1 MGLDIDWYKIKG
13 KQDYPQPDIEDSG
26 NDIVIEF
33 VNKENVSFKLD
44 KICNSIL
51 ETLNKVINKEN
62 VTRGFLM
69 NLYKPAQQKS
79 EDDLMGLGGSG
90 NGHEIINFKRP
101 FQQTANIKPFVEFK
115 KLEKKIDKK
124 YKLQNALTTDKVNAV
139 KAAGKA
145 IDNLVEDIN
154 ALIADDNS
162 PDSLIESIVDQHKS
176 LKEKIDKLINV
187 KDLTNDEE
195 TNPTV

>member
-1 MGLDIDWYKIKG
+1 MEEKIDWC
-13 KQDYPQPDIEDSG
+13 QESFNCTDVEIEDD

-33 VNKENVSFKLD
+33 VNKDNISFKLD
-44 KICNSIL
+44 KVCNSIIK
-51 ETLNKVINKEN
+51 TLNKVIEKEN
-62 VTRGFLM
+62 PTRGFLL
-69 NLYKPAQQKS
+69 NLYKPAQTKKS
-79 EDDLMGLGGSG
+79 DEFGFGDSSNDGK
-90 NGHEIINFKRP
+90 EIINFKRP

-195 TNPTV
+195 ANPTV

>member
-1 MGLDIDWYKIKG
+1 MEEKIDWC
-13 KQDYPQPDIEDSG
+13 QESFSCTDVEIEDD

-33 VNKENVSFKLD
+33 VNKDNISFKLD
-44 KICNSIL
+44 KVCNSIIK
-51 ETLNKVINKEN
+51 TLNKVIEKEN
-62 VTRGFLM
+62 PTRGFLL
-69 NLYKPAQQKS
+69 NLYKPAQTKKS
-79 EDDLMGLGGSG
+79 DEFGFGDSSNDGK
-90 NGHEIINFKRP
+90 EIINFKRP

-195 TNPTV
+195 ANPTV

>member
-1 MGLDIDWYKIKG
+1 MEEKIEWCQKSFSCT
-13 KQDYPQPDIEDSG
+13 DVEIEDD

-33 VNKENVSFKLD
+33 VNKDNISFKLD
-44 KICNSIL
+44 KVCNSIIK
-51 ETLNKVINKEN
+51 TLNKVIEKEN
-62 VTRGFLM
+62 PTRGFLL
-69 NLYKPAQQKS
+69 NLYKPAQTKKS
-79 EDDLMGLGGSG
+79 DEFGFGDSSNDGK
-90 NGHEIINFKRP
+90 EIISFKRP

-124 YKLQNALTTDKVNAV
+124 YKLQNALTTDKVNDI
-139 KAAGKA
+139 KSAGKA

-195 TNPTV
+195 ANPTV

>member
-1 MGLDIDWYKIKG
+1 MEEKIDWC
-13 KQDYPQPDIEDSG
+13 QESFSCTDVEIEDD

-33 VNKENVSFKLD
+33 VNKDNISFKLD
-44 KICNSIL
+44 KVCNSIIK
-51 ETLNKVINKEN
+51 TLNKVIEKEN
-62 VTRGFLM
+62 PTRGFLL
-69 NLYKPAQQKS
+69 NLYKPAQTKKS
-79 EDDLMGLGGSG
+79 DEFGFGDSSNDGK
-90 NGHEIINFKRP
+90 EIINFKRP

-162 PDSLIESIVDQHKS
+162 PDSLIESIVEQHKS

-195 TNPTV
+195 ANPTV

>member
-1 MGLDIDWYKIKG
+1 MEEKIDWC
-13 KQDYPQPDIEDSG
+13 QESFSCTDVEIEDD

-33 VNKENVSFKLD
+33 VNKDNISFKLD
-44 KICNSIL
+44 KACNSIIK
-51 ETLNKVINKEN
+51 TLNKVIEKEN
-62 VTRGFLM
+62 PTRGFLL
-69 NLYKPAQQKS
+69 NLYKPAQTKKS
-79 EDDLMGLGGSG
+79 DEFGFGDSSNDGK
-90 NGHEIINFKRP
+90 EIINFKRP

-139 KAAGKA
+139 KVAGKA

-162 PDSLIESIVDQHKS
+162 PDSLVESIVNQHKS
-176 LKEKIDKLINV
+176 LKEKIEKLIEV

>member
-1 MGLDIDWYKIKG
+1 MEEKIDWC
-13 KQDYPQPDIEDSG
+13 QESFNCTDVEIEDD

-33 VNKENVSFKLD
+33 VNKDNISFKLD
-44 KICNSIL
+44 KVCNSIIK
-51 ETLNKVINKEN
+51 TLNKVIEKEN
-62 VTRGFLM
+62 PTRGFLL
-69 NLYKPAQQKS
+69 NLYKPAQTKKS
-79 EDDLMGLGGSG
+79 DEFGFGDSSNDGK
-90 NGHEIINFKRP
+90 EIISFKRP

-124 YKLQNALTTDKVNAV
+124 YKLQNALSTDKVNAV

-176 LKEKIDKLINV
+176 LKEKINKLINV

-195 TNPTV
+195 VNPTV

>member
-1 MGLDIDWYKIKG
+1 MEEKIDWC
-13 KQDYPQPDIEDSG
+13 QESFSCTDVEIEDD

-33 VNKENVSFKLD
+33 VNKDNISFKLD
-44 KICNSIL
+44 KVCNSIIK
-51 ETLNKVINKEN
+51 TLNKVIEKEN
-62 VTRGFLM
+62 PTRGFLL
-69 NLYKPAQQKS
+69 NLYKPAQTKKS
-79 EDDLMGLGGSG
+79 DEFGFGDSSNDGK
-90 NGHEIINFKRP
+90 EIINFKRP

-124 YKLQNALTTDKVNAV
+124 YKLQNALTTDKVNDV

-195 TNPTV
+195 ANPTV

>member
-1 MGLDIDWYKIKG
+1 MEEKIDWC
-13 KQDYPQPDIEDSG
+13 QESFSCTDVEIEDD

-33 VNKENVSFKLD
+33 VNKDNISFKLD
-44 KICNSIL
+44 KVCNSIIK
-51 ETLNKVINKEN
+51 TLNKVIEKEN
-62 VTRGFLM
+62 PTRGFLL
-69 NLYKPAQQKS
+69 NLYKPAQTKKS
-79 EDDLMGLGGSG
+79 DEFGFGDSSNDGK
-90 NGHEIINFKRP
+90 EIINFKRP

-124 YKLQNALTTDKVNAV
+124 YKLQNALTTDKVNDV

-176 LKEKIDKLINV
+176 LKEKINKLINV

-195 TNPTV
+195 ANPTV

>member
-1 MGLDIDWYKIKG
+1 MGLDIDWDKIKG
-13 KQDYPQPDIEDSG
+13 EHDYPQPDIKDSG

-33 VNKENVSFKLD
+33 VNTENVSFKLD
-44 KICNSIL
+44 KVCNSIL
-51 ETLNKVINKEN
+51 EALNKVINKEN

-79 EDDLMGLGGSG
+79 EDDLMGFGGSG

-101 FQQTANIKPFVEFK
+101 FQQTGSIRDFIAFK

-124 YKLQNALTTDKVNAV
+124 YKLQNALTTDKVNDI
-139 KAAGKA
+139 KSAGKD

-176 LKEKIDKLINV
+176 LKEKIKKLVTV
-187 KDLTNDEE
+187 KDPSNDEE
-195 TNPTV
+195 ANPTV

>member
-1 MGLDIDWYKIKG
+1 MEEKIEWC
-13 KQDYPQPDIEDSG
+13 QESFSCTDVEIEDD

-33 VNKENVSFKLD
+33 VNKDNISFKLD
-44 KICNSIL
+44 KVCNSIIK
-51 ETLNKVINKEN
+51 TLNKVIEKEN
-62 VTRGFLM
+62 PTRGFLL
-69 NLYKPAQQKS
+69 NLYKPAQTKKS
-79 EDDLMGLGGSG
+79 DEFGFGDSSNDGK
-90 NGHEIINFKRP
+90 EIISFKRP

-195 TNPTV
+195 ANPTV

>member
-1 MGLDIDWYKIKG
+1 MEEKIDWCQESFSCTDVEIK
-13 KQDYPQPDIEDSG
+13 DD

-33 VNKENVSFKLD
+33 VNKDNISFKLD
-44 KICNSIL
+44 KVCNSIIK
-51 ETLNKVINKEN
+51 TLNKVIEKEN
-62 VTRGFLM
+62 PTRGFLL
-69 NLYKPAQQKS
+69 NLYKPAQTKKS
-79 EDDLMGLGGSG
+79 DEFGFGDSSNDGK
-90 NGHEIINFKRP
+90 EIINFKRP

-124 YKLQNALTTDKVNAV
+124 YKLQNALSTDKVNDV

-195 TNPTV
+195 ANPTV

>member
-1 MGLDIDWYKIKG
+1 MEEKIDWC
-13 KQDYPQPDIEDSG
+13 QESFSCTDVEIEDD

-33 VNKENVSFKLD
+33 VNKDNISFKLD
-44 KICNSIL
+44 KACNSIIK
-51 ETLNKVINKEN
+51 TLNKVIEKEN
-62 VTRGFLM
+62 PTRGFLL
-69 NLYKPAQQKS
+69 NLYKPAQTKKS
-79 EDDLMGLGGSG
+79 DEFGFGDSSNDGK
-90 NGHEIINFKRP
+90 EIINFKRP

-139 KAAGKA
+139 KVAGKA

-162 PDSLIESIVDQHKS
+162 PDSLVESIVNQHKS
-176 LKEKIDKLINV
+176 LKEKIEKLIEV

-195 TNPTV
+195 MNPTV

>member
-1 MGLDIDWYKIKG
+1 MEEKIDWC
-13 KQDYPQPDIEDSG
+13 QESFSCTDVEIEDD

-33 VNKENVSFKLD
+33 VNKDNISFKLD
-44 KICNSIL
+44 KVCNSIIK
-51 ETLNKVINKEN
+51 TLNKVIEKEN
-62 VTRGFLM
+62 PTRGFLL
-69 NLYKPAQQKS
+69 NLYKPAQTKKS
-79 EDDLMGLGGSG
+79 DEFGFGDSSNDGK
-90 NGHEIINFKRP
+90 EIISFKRP

-124 YKLQNALTTDKVNAV
+124 YKLQNALTTDKVNDV

-176 LKEKIDKLINV
+176 LKEKINKLINV

-195 TNPTV
+195 ANPTV

>member
-1 MGLDIDWYKIKG
+1 MEEKIDWC
-13 KQDYPQPDIEDSG
+13 QESFSCTDVEIEND

-33 VNKENVSFKLD
+33 VNKDNISFKLD
-44 KICNSIL
+44 KVCNSIIK
-51 ETLNKVINKEN
+51 TLNKVIEKEN
-62 VTRGFLM
+62 PTRGFLL
-69 NLYKPAQQKS
+69 NLYKPAQTKKTDEFGIGDS
-79 EDDLMGLGGSG
+79 SNDGK
-90 NGHEIINFKRP
+90 EIINFKRP

-124 YKLQNALTTDKVNAV
+124 YKLQNALSTEKVNAV

-162 PDSLIESIVDQHKS
+162 PDSLIESIVEQHKT

-195 TNPTV
+195 ANPTV

>member
-1 MGLDIDWYKIKG
+1 MEEKIDWC
-13 KQDYPQPDIEDSG
+13 QESFSCTDVEIEDD

-33 VNKENVSFKLD
+33 VNKDNISFKLD
-44 KICNSIL
+44 KVCNSIIK
-51 ETLNKVINKEN
+51 TLNKVIEKEN
-62 VTRGFLM
+62 PTRGFLL
-69 NLYKPAQQKS
+69 NLYKPAQTKKS
-79 EDDLMGLGGSG
+79 DEFGFGDSSNDGK
-90 NGHEIINFKRP
+90 EIISFKRP

-124 YKLQNALTTDKVNAV
+124 YKLQNALSTDKVNAV

-195 TNPTV
+195 VNPTV

>member
-1 MGLDIDWYKIKG
+1 MEEKIDWC
-13 KQDYPQPDIEDSG
+13 QESFSCTDVEIEDD

-33 VNKENVSFKLD
+33 VNKDNISFKLD
-44 KICNSIL
+44 KVCNSIIK
-51 ETLNKVINKEN
+51 TLNKVIEKEN
-62 VTRGFLM
+62 PTRGFLL
-69 NLYKPAQQKS
+69 NLYKPAQTKKS
-79 EDDLMGLGGSG
+79 DEFGFGDSSNDGK
-90 NGHEIINFKRP
+90 EIISFKRP

-124 YKLQNALTTDKVNAV
+124 YKLQNALTTDKVNDV

-195 TNPTV
+195 ANPTV

>member
-1 MGLDIDWYKIKG
+1 M
-13 KQDYPQPDIEDSG
+13 E

-44 KICNSIL
+44 KVCNSIL
-51 ETLNKVINKEN
+51 ETLNKVINKQN
-62 VTRGFLM
+62 PTRGFLM
-69 NLYKPAQQKS
+69 NLYKPAQTKKNDEFGFGDS
-79 EDDLMGLGGSG
+79 SNDGK
-90 NGHEIINFKRP
+90 EIISFKRP
-101 FQQTANIKPFVEFK
+101 FQQTEAIKDFISFK

-124 YKLQNALTTDKVNAV
+124 YKLQNALTTDKVNDI
-139 KAAGKA
+139 KSAGKD

-162 PDSLIESIVDQHKS
+162 SESLVESIVEQHKS
-176 LKEKIDKLINV
+176 LKPKIEKLIEV

>member
-1 MGLDIDWYKIKG
+1 MEEKIDWC
-13 KQDYPQPDIEDSG
+13 QESFSCTDVEIEDD

-33 VNKENVSFKLD
+33 VNKDNISFKLD
-44 KICNSIL
+44 KVCNSIIK
-51 ETLNKVINKEN
+51 TLNKVIEKEN
-62 VTRGFLM
+62 PTRGFLL
-69 NLYKPAQQKS
+69 NLYKPAQTKKS
-79 EDDLMGLGGSG
+79 DEFGFGDSSNDGK
-90 NGHEIINFKRP
+90 EIINFKRP

-195 TNPTV
+195 VNPTV

>member
-1 MGLDIDWYKIKG
+1 MKEKIDWC
-13 KQDYPQPDIEDSG
+13 QESFSCTDVEIEDD

-33 VNKENVSFKLD
+33 VNKDNISFKLD
-44 KICNSIL
+44 KACNSIIK
-51 ETLNKVINKEN
+51 TLNKVIEKEN
-62 VTRGFLM
+62 PTRGFLL
-69 NLYKPAQQKS
+69 NLYKPAQTKKS
-79 EDDLMGLGGSG
+79 DEFGFGDSSNDGK
-90 NGHEIINFKRP
+90 EIINFKRP
-101 FQQTANIKPFVEFK
+101 FQQTANIKSFVEFK

-124 YKLQNALTTDKVNAV
+124 YKLQNALSTEKINNV

-162 PDSLIESIVDQHKS
+162 PDSLVESIVNQHKS
-176 LKEKIDKLINV
+176 LKEKINKLIEV
-187 KDLTNDEE
+187 KDLINDEE

>member
-1 MGLDIDWYKIKG
+1 MEEKIDWC
-13 KQDYPQPDIEDSG
+13 QESFSCTDVEIEDD

-33 VNKENVSFKLD
+33 VNKDNISFKLD
-44 KICNSIL
+44 KVCNSIIK
-51 ETLNKVINKEN
+51 TLNKVIEKEN
-62 VTRGFLM
+62 PTRGFLL
-69 NLYKPAQQKS
+69 NLYKPAQTKKS
-79 EDDLMGLGGSG
+79 DEFGFGDSSNDGK
-90 NGHEIINFKRP
+90 EIISFKRP

-176 LKEKIDKLINV
+176 LKEKINKLINV

-195 TNPTV
+195 ANPTV

>member
-1 MGLDIDWYKIKG
+1 MEEKIDWC
-13 KQDYPQPDIEDSG
+13 QESFSCTDVEIEDD

-33 VNKENVSFKLD
+33 VNKDNISFKLD
-44 KICNSIL
+44 KVCNSIIK
-51 ETLNKVINKEN
+51 TLNKVIEKEN
-62 VTRGFLM
+62 PTRGFLL
-69 NLYKPAQQKS
+69 NLYKPAQTKKS
-79 EDDLMGLGGSG
+79 DETGFGDSSNDGK
-90 NGHEIINFKRP
+90 EIISFKRP

-115 KLEKKIDKK
+115 NLEKKIDKK

-176 LKEKIDKLINV
+176 LKENINKLINV

>member
-1 MGLDIDWYKIKG
+1 MEEKIDWC
-13 KQDYPQPDIEDSG
+13 QESFNCTDVEIEDD

-33 VNKENVSFKLD
+33 VNKDNISFKLD
-44 KICNSIL
+44 KVCNSIIK
-51 ETLNKVINKEN
+51 TLNKVIEKEN
-62 VTRGFLM
+62 PTRGFLL
-69 NLYKPAQQKS
+69 NLYKPAQTKKS
-79 EDDLMGLGGSG
+79 DEFGFGDSSNDGK
-90 NGHEIINFKRP
+90 EIINFKRP

-124 YKLQNALTTDKVNAV
+124 YKLQNALSTDKVNAV

-176 LKEKIDKLINV
+176 LKEKINKLINV

-195 TNPTV
+195 ANPTV

>member
-1 MGLDIDWYKIKG
+1 MEEKIDWC
-13 KQDYPQPDIEDSG
+13 QESFSCTDVEIEDD

-33 VNKENVSFKLD
+33 VNKDNISFKLD
-44 KICNSIL
+44 KVCNSIIK
-51 ETLNKVINKEN
+51 TLNKVIEKEN
-62 VTRGFLM
+62 PTRGFLL
-69 NLYKPAQQKS
+69 NLYKPAQTKKS
-79 EDDLMGLGGSG
+79 DEFGFGDSSNDGK
-90 NGHEIINFKRP
+90 EIISFKRP

-124 YKLQNALTTDKVNAV
+124 YKLQNALSTDKVNAV

-195 TNPTV
+195 ANPTV

>member
-1 MGLDIDWYKIKG
+1 MEEKIDWC
-13 KQDYPQPDIEDSG
+13 QESFSCTDVEIEDD

-33 VNKENVSFKLD
+33 VNKDNISFKLD
-44 KICNSIL
+44 KACNSIIK
-51 ETLNKVINKEN
+51 TLNKVIEKEN
-62 VTRGFLM
+62 PTRGFLL
-69 NLYKPAQQKS
+69 NLYKPAQTKKS
-79 EDDLMGLGGSG
+79 DEFGFGDSSNDGK
-90 NGHEIINFKRP
+90 EIINFKRP

-139 KAAGKA
+139 KVAGKA

-162 PDSLIESIVDQHKS
+162 PDSLVESIVNQHKS

>member
-1 MGLDIDWYKIKG
+1 MEEKIDWC
-13 KQDYPQPDIEDSG
+13 QESFSCTDVEIEDD

-33 VNKENVSFKLD
+33 VNKDNISFKLD
-44 KICNSIL
+44 KVCNSIIK
-51 ETLNKVINKEN
+51 TLNKVIEKEN
-62 VTRGFLM
+62 PTRGFLL
-69 NLYKPAQQKS
+69 NLYKPAQTKKS
-79 EDDLMGLGGSG
+79 DETGFGDSSNDGK
-90 NGHEIINFKRP
+90 EIISFKRP

-124 YKLQNALTTDKVNAV
+124 YKLQNALSTEKVNNV

-154 ALIADDNS
+154 ALIVDDNS
-162 PDSLIESIVDQHKS
+162 PDSLVESIVDQHKS
-176 LKEKIDKLINV
+176 LKEKIENLIEV

>member
-1 MGLDIDWYKIKG
+1 MEEKIDWC
-13 KQDYPQPDIEDSG
+13 QESFSCTDVEIEDD

-33 VNKENVSFKLD
+33 VNKDNISFKLD
-44 KICNSIL
+44 KVCNSIIK
-51 ETLNKVINKEN
+51 TLNKVIEKEN
-62 VTRGFLM
+62 PTRGFLL
-69 NLYKPAQQKS
+69 NLYKPAQTKKS
-79 EDDLMGLGGSG
+79 DEFGFGDSSNDGK
-90 NGHEIINFKRP
+90 EIISFKRP

-124 YKLQNALTTDKVNAV
+124 YKLQNALSTDKVNDV

-195 TNPTV
+195 VNPTV

>member
-1 MGLDIDWYKIKG
+1 MEEKIDWC
-13 KQDYPQPDIEDSG
+13 QESFSCTDVEIEDD

-33 VNKENVSFKLD
+33 VNKDNISFKLD
-44 KICNSIL
+44 KVCNSIIK
-51 ETLNKVINKEN
+51 TLNKVIEKEN
-62 VTRGFLM
+62 PTRGFLL
-69 NLYKPAQQKS
+69 NLYKPAQTKKS
-79 EDDLMGLGGSG
+79 DEFGFGDSSNDGK
-90 NGHEIINFKRP
+90 EIINFKRP

-187 KDLTNDEE
+187 KDLSNDEE
-195 TNPTV
+195 ANPTV

>member
-1 MGLDIDWYKIKG
+1 MEEKIDWC
-13 KQDYPQPDIEDSG
+13 QESFSCTDVEIEDD

-33 VNKENVSFKLD
+33 VNKDNISFKLD
-44 KICNSIL
+44 KVCNSIIK
-51 ETLNKVINKEN
+51 TLNKVIEKEN
-62 VTRGFLM
+62 PTRGFLL
-69 NLYKPAQQKS
+69 NLYKPAQTKKS
-79 EDDLMGLGGSG
+79 DEFGFGDSSNDGK
-90 NGHEIINFKRP
+90 EIISFKRP

-162 PDSLIESIVDQHKS
+162 PDSLVESIVDQHKS

-195 TNPTV
+195 ANPTV

>member
-1 MGLDIDWYKIKG
+1 MEEKIEWC
-13 KQDYPQPDIEDSG
+13 QESFSCTDVEIEDD

-33 VNKENVSFKLD
+33 VNKDNISFKLD
-44 KICNSIL
+44 KVCNSIIK
-51 ETLNKVINKEN
+51 TLNKVIEKEN
-62 VTRGFLM
+62 PTRGFLL
-69 NLYKPAQQKS
+69 NLYKPAQTKKS
-79 EDDLMGLGGSG
+79 DEFGFGDSSNDGK
-90 NGHEIINFKRP
+90 EIISFKRP

-124 YKLQNALTTDKVNAV
+124 YKLQNALSTDKVNAV

-176 LKEKIDKLINV
+176 LKEKINKLINV

-195 TNPTV
+195 ANPTV

>member
-1 MGLDIDWYKIKG
+1 MEEKIDWC
-13 KQDYPQPDIEDSG
+13 QESFSCTDVEIEDD

-33 VNKENVSFKLD
+33 VNKDNISFKLD
-44 KICNSIL
+44 KVCNSIIK
-51 ETLNKVINKEN
+51 TLNKVIEKEN
-62 VTRGFLM
+62 PTRGFLL
-69 NLYKPAQQKS
+69 NLYKPAQTKKS
-79 EDDLMGLGGSG
+79 DEFGFGDSSNDGK
-90 NGHEIINFKRP
+90 EIINFKRP

-124 YKLQNALTTDKVNAV
+124 YKLQNALSTDKVNDI
-139 KAAGKA
+139 KSAGKA

-187 KDLTNDEE
+187 KDLTNDEV

>member
-1 MGLDIDWYKIKG
+1 MEEKIDWC
-13 KQDYPQPDIEDSG
+13 QESFSCTDVEIEDD

-33 VNKENVSFKLD
+33 VNKDNISFKLD
-44 KICNSIL
+44 KACNSIIK
-51 ETLNKVINKEN
+51 TLNKVIEKEN
-62 VTRGFLM
+62 PTRGFLL
-69 NLYKPAQQKS
+69 NLYKPAQTKKS
-79 EDDLMGLGGSG
+79 DEFGFGDSSNDGK
-90 NGHEIINFKRP
+90 EIINFKRP

-139 KAAGKA
+139 KVAGKA

-162 PDSLIESIVDQHKS
+162 PDSLVESIVNQHKS

-195 TNPTV
+195 MNPTV

>member
-1 MGLDIDWYKIKG
+1 MEEKIDWC
-13 KQDYPQPDIEDSG
+13 QESFSCTDVEIEDD

-33 VNKENVSFKLD
+33 VNKDNISFKLD
-44 KICNSIL
+44 KVCNSIIK
-51 ETLNKVINKEN
+51 TLNKVIEKEN
-62 VTRGFLM
+62 PTRGFLL
-69 NLYKPAQQKS
+69 NLYKPAQTKKS
-79 EDDLMGLGGSG
+79 DEFGFGDSSNDGK
-90 NGHEIINFKRP
+90 EIISFKRP

-195 TNPTV
+195 ANPTV

>member
-1 MGLDIDWYKIKG
+1 MEEKIDWC
-13 KQDYPQPDIEDSG
+13 QESFSCTDVEIEDD

-33 VNKENVSFKLD
+33 VNKDNISFKLD
-44 KICNSIL
+44 KVCNSIIK
-51 ETLNKVINKEN
+51 TLNKVIEKEN
-62 VTRGFLM
+62 PTRGFLL
-69 NLYKPAQQKS
+69 NLYKPAQTKKS
-79 EDDLMGLGGSG
+79 DEFGFGDSSNDGK
-90 NGHEIINFKRP
+90 EIISFKRP

-195 TNPTV
+195 VNPTV